1 MLHSTRTLAR
11 NLLLAG
17 LLTSTALFAWSCQGK
32 KEDGGDAEKV
42 WKITMI
48 KYEDL
53 QQTEEA
59 ERGFREGLS
68 DAGLKDG
75 YDYTI
80 ESRSAQGDIPTVI
93 AMLDAAAADGTD
105 MLVSLQT
112 PTLHSAVQRG
122 VGIPL
127 VFMVVANPFVITNV
141 GSNDTLHL
149 PYLTG
154 VYTNTTF
161 KTMLQYIKSC
171 IPNAQKVGTL
181 YSSSELNAVFYRSQL
196 QNAAAAEGLKVE
208 SVGVVS
214 KESVGAMT
222 ELLCSSGIDAICQI
236 EDNLTSAAFPSLVKA
251 AAAAKIPIFSFVNK
265 QAEQG
270 AVMVLA
276 PDYTIGAKQAARQA
290 AQIIKGKSPENIP
303 FQRIAKFDLIVNKR
317 AAQTAGINIPES
329 ISARADRVLDAPGK

>member
-1 MLHSTRTLAR
+1 MKVTCTQHSIFVMILVASLSML
-11 NLLLAG
+11 
-17 LLTSTALFAWSCQGK
+17 FWSCEQK
-32 KEDGGDAEKV
+32 KEEGTDGGKV
-42 WKITMI
+42 WKLTMI

-59 ERGFREGLS
+59 ERGFREGLA
-68 DAGLKDG
+68 DAGLKEG

-112 PTLHSAVQRG
+112 PTLNSAVQRG

-141 GSNDTLHL
+141 GKSDSSHL

-161 KTMLQYIKSC
+161 KTMLQHIKAC
-171 IPNAQKVGTL
+171 IPNVDKIGTL
-181 YSSSELNAVFYRSQL
+181 YSSSELNAMFYRSQL
-196 QNAAAAEGLKVE
+196 QNAGAAEGLKVE
-208 SVGVVS
+208 TVGVVS

-222 ELLCSSGIDAICQI
+222 ELLISSGIQAICQI

-251 AAAAKIPIFSFVNK
+251 AAAANIPVFSFVNK

-270 AVMVLA
+270 AVLTLA
-276 PDYTIGAKQAARQA
+276 PDYIVGAKQAARQA
-290 AQIIKGKSPENIP
+290 AQIIRGESPGAIP
-303 FQRIAKFDLIVNKR
+303 FQRIAKFDLIANKR
-317 AAQTAGINIPES
+317 AAGAVGIDLPAS
-329 ISARADRVLDAPGK
+329 IIARADKVIEAR

>member
-1 MLHSTRTLAR
+1 MKTTRTQFFQHMPTMLVLAMTLF
-11 NLLLAG
+11 LL
-17 LLTSTALFAWSCQGK
+17 SCQGK
-32 KEDGGDAEKV
+32 KEDSTDGGKV

-59 ERGFREGLS
+59 ERGFREGLT

-93 AMLDAAAADGTD
+93 AMLDAAAADGTN

-141 GSNDTLHL
+141 GKSDSSHL
-149 PYLTG
+149 PFLTG

-161 KTMLQYIKSC
+161 KTMLQHIKAC
-171 IPNAQKVGTL
+171 IPNVDKIGTL
-181 YSSSELNAVFYRSQL
+181 YSSSELNAMFYRSQL
-196 QNAAAAEGLKVE
+196 QNAGAAEGLSVE
-208 SVGVVS
+208 TVGVVS

-222 ELLCSSGIDAICQI
+222 ELLISSGIKAICQI
-236 EDNLTSAAFPSLVKA
+236 EDNLTSAAFPALIKA
-251 AAAAKIPIFSFVNK
+251 AAAANIPVFAFVNK

-270 AVMVLA
+270 AVLTLA
-276 PDYTIGAKQAARQA
+276 PDYIVGAKQAARQA
-290 AQIIKGKSPENIP
+290 AQIIRGESPAKIP
-303 FQRIAKFDLIVNKR
+303 FQRITKFDLIANKK
-317 AAQTAGINIPES
+317 AAQAAGLTLPAS
-329 ISARADRVLDAPGK
+329 VLARADRVIE